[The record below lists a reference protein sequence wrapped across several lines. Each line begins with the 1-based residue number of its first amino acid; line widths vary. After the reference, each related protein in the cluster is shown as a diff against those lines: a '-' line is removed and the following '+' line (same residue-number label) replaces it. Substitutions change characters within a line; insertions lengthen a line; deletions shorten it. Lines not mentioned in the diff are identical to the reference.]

1 MKGMRSTRGG
11 RVMKP
16 SAPTA
21 RGRPG
26 RHQAATQLAVQ
37 DAISEQVK
45 SGQGSDDA
53 VGTVFEDAV
62 SRIGPEQFAATA
74 AAAMEADM
82 THGDAEADADM
93 EDDDDPTSA
102 AAAAAASS
110 ASHLALAATA
120 SLLAN
125 SEHQPVDGP
134 HRVLQQNL
142 PQLLPQGMAPIL
154 PQALAGAD
162 PGPQPL
168 TAQLNLAAISAS
180 GQSAMDPNVVKT
192 TEQLAA
198 ESGYHDLLVESAL
211 AKRLAREPGLRHA
224 QQRRPDQNLN
234 LSRRSNVEALFAHI
248 AGSASRVNCKN
259 CHKGHGPWTSC
270 VIIDGQMCGS
280 CANCWFNA
288 SGARCSFHGEQA
300 LLHPTHCC

>member
-26 RHQAATQLAVQ
+26 RHQAGGQLAVQ
-37 DAISEQVK
+37 DSISDQVK
-45 SGQGSDDA
+45 SGQESDDG

-62 SRIGPEQFAATA
+62 SRMPEQFATA
-74 AAAMEADM
+74 AAVMEADM

-93 EDDDDPTSA
+93 EDDDDPTST
-102 AAAAAASS
+102 AAAASS
-110 ASHLALAATA
+110 VSHLALAATA

-134 HRVLQQNL
+134 HRALQQSL

-154 PQALAGAD
+154 PQALAGSD

-180 GQSAMDPNVVKT
+180 SQSAMDPNVVKT

-270 VIIDGQMCGS
+270 VVIDGQMCGS

-300 LLHPTHCC
+300 LLHSAHGC